1 MSTTEKM
8 QMKLS
13 DSKSARWT
21 ALLIVSVT
29 MMFGYFFTDVMS
41 PLEPLL
47 TAAKGAENGLGL
59 GWNSDEYGFF
69 SGAYGYFNVFL
80 LLLFFGGLILDKFGI
95 RFTGILST
103 VLMFGGALLKWYA
116 LGHEFDG
123 MVAVPFFGTYS
134 TQVVIAALGF
144 AIYGVG
150 CEICGITVSKVIVKW
165 FTGHELALAMGVQ
178 VATARLGTAAA
189 LSASLP
195 FAKAMGGVS
204 ASVALGAVLLCAG
217 VLVYL
222 VYCVMDK
229 KEDASAAAVA
239 TEPEEGFKF
248 SDLGGLFKTTGFWY
262 VAFLCLMFYAGVFPF
277 LKFATKLMIFKY
289 GVDANLAGLIPAML
303 PFGTIFLTPLFGSIY
318 DKYGK
323 GATLM
328 IIGSC
333 LLTFVHVMFAL
344 PINSWVLAIV
354 LMLILGI
361 AFGLVPS
368 AMWPSVPKIIP
379 MKLLGTAYA
388 LIFYIQ
394 NIGLALIPVWIGKV
408 NQANTGADG
417 VIDYTQTM
425 TIFAAFGV
433 IAIIISFLL
442 LFEDKRKG
450 YGLQKPNV
458 KYVKSES
465 IIFKRKEITMNAT
478 PESLIKD
485 YADPIEQQEIDK
497 FVCSE
502 MGRQIHRYIKGMSGT
517 KQAMLKFEERLASL
531 SVPEKE
537 KAIAKYIDLN
547 RKALDGLD
555 LKMILV
561 RSVANYCDTF
571 QYMLDFV
578 NDKRK
583 MVFYYQRIKAKYIQ
597 YHEVFEQDGKFG
609 MKDHQGNVLLAPVY
623 DFLRT
628 CYIYNDDLSIMPV
641 IAEKNGKMGLVM
653 PDGKDTI
660 VADFLYDEIC
670 LRDEYPYF
678 EASRDGISGLIDK
691 FGNFVNS

>member
-1 MSTTEKM
+1 MSTTEKI

-13 DSKSARWT
+13 DSASARWT
-21 ALLIVSVT
+21 ALFIVSVT

-59 GWNSDEYGFF
+59 GWSSDEYGFF

-103 VLMFGGALLKWYA
+103 VLMFGGAVLKWYA
-116 LGHEFDG
+116 VGHEFAG
-123 MVAVPFFGTYS
+123 SVAVPFFGTYS

-189 LSASLP
+189 LGFSLP

-204 ASVALGAVLLCAG
+204 ASIALGAVLLCAG

-229 KEDASAAAVA
+229 KEDASAAVVA

-303 PFGTIFLTPLFGSIY
+303 PFGTIFLTPIFGSVY

-333 LLTFVHVMFAL
+333 LLTLVHVVFAL
-344 PINSWVLAIV
+344 PLNSWVLAIV
-354 LMLILGI
+354 MMLILGV

-417 VIDYTQTM
+417 VIDYTETM

-433 IAIIISFLL
+433 IAIVISFLL
-442 LFEDKRKG
+442 LLEDKRKG
-450 YGLQKPNV
+450 YGLQQPNV
-458 KYVKSES
+458 KK
-465 IIFKRKEITMNAT
+465 
-478 PESLIKD
+478 
-485 YADPIEQQEIDK
+485 
-497 FVCSE
+497 
-502 MGRQIHRYIKGMSGT
+502 
-517 KQAMLKFEERLASL
+517 
-531 SVPEKE
+531 
-537 KAIAKYIDLN
+537 
-547 RKALDGLD
+547 
-555 LKMILV
+555 
-561 RSVANYCDTF
+561 
-571 QYMLDFV
+571 
-578 NDKRK
+578 
-583 MVFYYQRIKAKYIQ
+583 
-597 YHEVFEQDGKFG
+597 
-609 MKDHQGNVLLAPVY
+609 
-623 DFLRT
+623 
-628 CYIYNDDLSIMPV
+628 
-641 IAEKNGKMGLVM
+641 
-653 PDGKDTI
+653 
-660 VADFLYDEIC
+660 
-670 LRDEYPYF
+670 
-678 EASRDGISGLIDK
+678 
-691 FGNFVNS
+691 